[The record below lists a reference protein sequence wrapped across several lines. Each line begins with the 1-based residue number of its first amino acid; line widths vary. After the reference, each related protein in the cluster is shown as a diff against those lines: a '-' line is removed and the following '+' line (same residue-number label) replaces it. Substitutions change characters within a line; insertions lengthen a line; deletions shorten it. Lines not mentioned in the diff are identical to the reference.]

1 MDRYKRERFG
11 TISAIDR
18 GVGRIMEALKA
29 AGMHDN
35 SVVVFSTDNG
45 GPKGLRGQ
53 TNLPLRGGKE
63 DL

>member
-11 TISAIDR
+11 TIPAIDR
-18 GVGRIMEALKA
+18 GVGSIMEALKA
-29 AGMHDN
+29 SGLHDN
-35 SVVVFSTDNG
+35 TDNG

-53 TNLPLRGGKE
+53 TNLPRWGGKE